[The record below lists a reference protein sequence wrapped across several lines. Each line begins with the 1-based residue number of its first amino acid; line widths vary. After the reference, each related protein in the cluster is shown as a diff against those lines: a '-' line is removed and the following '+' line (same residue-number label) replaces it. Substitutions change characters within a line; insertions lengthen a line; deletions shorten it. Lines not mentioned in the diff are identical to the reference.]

1 MDEIEKN
8 EDINENINENMND
21 RKSRISKRREKKE
34 KTLVNKISTFLLFF
48 VFIPLL
54 LFSGSYILRWYID
67 TKKSEKATQEV
78 MKEIEKSIVK
88 EDGKN
93 KVDLSKF
100 KKINKDSK
108 GVIEIE
114 AVDIKNVFVQ
124 TNNNDYYLNH
134 DFNKRNSMAGWIYV
148 DYRNKLDGFDK
159 NILIYGHNMR
169 DGKTMFT
176 PLTKMLDVNL
186 LKNLKSDKKYVKFLT
201 EDGEEKYQIFSVYA
215 KPDRDINLNDLLP
228 KSKNELNELISKL
241 KKKSIFDFKVDIEK
255 TDQIITVMTCGRTN
269 AERVVVHAVRID
281 D

>member
-8 EDINENINENMND
+8 EDVNENLNE
-21 RKSRISKRREKKE
+21 RKSRTSKRREKKE

-78 MKEIEKSIVK
+78 MKEIEKSIVN
-88 EDGKN
+88 EDGEN

-100 KKINKDSK
+100 KKTNKDTK
-108 GVIEIE
+108 GILEIE

-134 DFNKRNSMAGWIYV
+134 DFNKQNSMAGWIYA
-148 DYRNKLDGFDK
+148 DYRNKFDGFDK
-159 NILIYGHNMR
+159 NIIIYGHNMR

-176 PLTKMLDVNL
+176 PLTKMLDINF
-186 LKNLKSDKKYVKFLT
+186 LKNLKDDKKYIKLLT
-201 EDGEEKYQIFSVYA
+201 EDGEEKYKIFSVYA
-215 KPDRDINLNDLLP
+215 ESDRNINVNDLLP
-228 KSKNELNELISKL
+228 ETIKKLNKLIPKL
-241 KKKSIFDFKVDIEK
+241 KKKSIFDFKVDTE
-255 TDQIITVMTCGRTN
+255 DIIYQMMTIVTCGRN
-269 AERVVVHAVRID
+269 NNDRIVIHAIKLEK
-281 D
+281 

>member
-8 EDINENINENMND
+8 EEVNENITE
-21 RKSRISKRREKKE
+21 RQSRISKRKEKKE
-34 KTLVNKISTFLLFF
+34 KTLVNKISTVLLFF
-48 VFIPLL
+48 VFIPML

-88 EDGKN
+88 EDGEN

-100 KKINKDSK
+100 KKTNKDTK
-108 GVIEIE
+108 GILEIE

-134 DFNKRNSMAGWIYV
+134 DFNKQNSMAGWIYA

-186 LKNLKSDKKYVKFLT
+186 LKNLKGDKKYVKFLT

-241 KKKSIFDFKVDIEK
+241 KKKSIFDFKVDVEK
-255 TDQIITVMTCGRTN
+255 TDQMVTVMTCGRTN
-269 AERVVVHAVRID
+269 AERVVVHAVRIVD
-281 D
+281 